1 MRAIFCYDGPIKYDE
16 DGLRYGVALN
26 NTVFDRYLNYVDFL
40 KLAVRIKR
48 CDIDFDSKKNE
59 KIDMSNMEIIPLPNL
74 STLKGICFDRKKV
87 KRILSE
93 EFAKIDFA
101 IIRVP
106 SMIGYEAIKIA
117 EKLKIPY
124 LVEVVGCPWDALWNH
139 SIKGKMIAPYSTLT
153 MKRLVKKSHYVV
165 YVTNEFLQKRYPT
178 NGVSISCSDVEIK
191 NISEEILSLRL
202 KHIENNKG
210 KIILGTTAA
219 VNVPYK
225 GHQYVIEALARLK
238 KQGINN
244 FEYQMVGDGD
254 QSRLKKIIKDLDVE
268 KEVIFMG
275 AKTHEQVFEWL
286 DTIDI
291 YIQPSRQEGLPRA
304 LIEAMSRA
312 LPCIGAKTGGIPELL
327 PSERVF
333 SNGRNNIN
341 EICTLLLSLDKEKMK
356 EDAYRNYNESKKYV
370 IENTKRKRNEIFNL
384 IIENIK

>member
-1 MRAIFCYDGPIKYDE
+1 
-16 DGLRYGVALN
+16 
-26 NTVFDRYLNYVDFL
+26 
-40 KLAVRIKR
+40 
-48 CDIDFDSKKNE
+48 
-59 KIDMSNMEIIPLPNL
+59 
-74 STLKGICFDRKKV
+74 
-87 KRILSE
+87 
-93 EFAKIDFA
+93 
-101 IIRVP
+101 
-106 SMIGYEAIKIA
+106 
-117 EKLKIPY
+117 
-124 LVEVVGCPWDALWNH
+124 
-139 SIKGKMIAPYSTLT
+139 

-202 KHIENNKG
+202 KHIENNNG

-238 KQGINN
+238 EQGINN

-327 PSERVF
+327 PSERIF
-333 SNGRNNIN
+333 SNSRNNIN

-384 IIENIK
+384 VIENIK